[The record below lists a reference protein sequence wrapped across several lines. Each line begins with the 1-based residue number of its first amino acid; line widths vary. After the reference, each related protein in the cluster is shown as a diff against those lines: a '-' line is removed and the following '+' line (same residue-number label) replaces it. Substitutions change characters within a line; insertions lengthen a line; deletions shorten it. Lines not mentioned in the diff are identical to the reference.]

1 MAGFNPARLRAGV
14 VLFAAL
20 FSGSVAAAEPPKVV
34 VTIKPI
40 HSLVSEVMAGVGIPT
55 LLVSGTAS
63 PHTFTLRPSTA
74 RAINEADVFIRT
86 SESLEPFTH
95 KITQA
100 LPPSVTVL
108 TLTDASGVTLLDQRH
123 GGTFEPHVHG
133 HPAGEEHADGDGHD
147 ARAEH
152 DDDDEGK
159 DGHIWLD
166 PQNVK
171 AIVAAVT
178 KTLAARYPE
187 HADQFASNAAALGQR
202 LDALNQE
209 IAAELGSAQ
218 SKPFIVFHDATQ
230 YFESRYGLNAVG
242 SITVSPDIPP
252 SAKRLT
258 EVRQKIISLGAV
270 CVFSEPDFQPKL
282 VAAVTEAT
290 AARSGTIDAE
300 GLMLAPGPNL
310 YFDLMRGLAHNLARC
325 LNAQS

>member
-1 MAGFNPARLRAGV
+1 MATFNPAHFRAGV
-14 VLFAAL
+14 VLFAVL
-20 FSGSVAAAEPPKVV
+20 FSGSVVAAEPPKVV

-40 HSLVSEVMAGVGIPT
+40 HALVSQVMAGVGTPT
-55 LLVSGTAS
+55 LLVAGAAS

-95 KITQA
+95 KIAQA
-100 LPPSVTVL
+100 LPSRVSVL
-108 TLTDASGVTLLDQRH
+108 TLADAPGVTLLDQRH
-123 GGTFEPHVHG
+123 GGTFEPHVHA
-133 HPAGEEHADGDGHD
+133 HPAEEEHAGGDDHD
-147 ARAEH
+147 AHADH
-152 DDDDEGK
+152 DDDEGR

-166 PQNVK
+166 PQNAK

-178 KTLAARYPE
+178 KTLSARYPE
-187 HADQFASNAAALGQR
+187 HADKFASNTAALDQR
-202 LDALNQE
+202 LDALNRE
-209 IAAELGSAQ
+209 IEAELSGAH

-230 YFESRYGLNAVG
+230 YFENRYGLHAVG

-258 EVRQKIISLGAV
+258 EVRQKIVSLGAV

-300 GLMLAPGPNL
+300 GLMLTPGPNL
-310 YFDLMRGLAHNLARC
+310 YFDLMRGLARNLAQC